1 MWAKLDDGFHSHP
14 KIIRVGNAAAGLLA
28 RVISYAGQ
36 HLTDGVVP
44 GAVVREYGT
53 GPQITKLSAVG
64 LLHAR
69 GHECARCAQPD
80 AGDFIVHDFL
90 VSNPSRA
97 KVDGDRERAAD
108 RQRQSRQV
116 RTGDDSPPVRA
127 RNGADSSP
135 NRARNDADSTPG
147 FQAAS
152 QVKGGRHAE
161 RLARA
166 HVDPTRPD
174 PGSIPDGIEPSPLP
188 PPERPRADAPGVPP
202 FAQPLADQL
211 SAAGCHLQWRTDSTD
226 RVALRRHLDRVPVP
240 RLVDAARRAWNP
252 ANPPR
257 SIRYLI
263 KVWEGVADTPAD
275 APDSP
280 APATAPDMF
289 DRAMQR
295 AHARMAAHDTTH
307 QPPRALTA

>member
-53 GPQITKLSAVG
+53 GPQVAKLSTVG

-69 GHECARCAQPD
+69 GHECVRCPQPD

-108 RQRQSRQV
+108 RQRQARQARNDDDSPPIRPRITAV
-116 RTGDDSPPVRA
+116 SDPNRARNGDDSPP
-127 RNGADSSP
+127 
-135 NRARNDADSTPG
+135 G
-147 FQAAS
+147 FREAS
-152 QVKGGRHAE
+152 QVKGGRHGE

-174 PGSIPDGIEPSPLP
+174 PGSIPDGIEPSPLS

-202 FAQPLADQL
+202 FAQTLADQL

-226 RVALRRHLDRVPVP
+226 RDALRRHLDRVPVA

-257 SIRYLI
+257 TIRYLI
-263 KVWEGVADTPAD
+263 KVWDGVADAPAG
-275 APDSP
+275 APGAP
-280 APATAPDMF
+280 APAPDMF

-295 AHARMAAHDTTH
+295 ARARMAAHDTTPE
-307 QPPRALTA
+307 PPRALTA